1 MLLERARRI
10 LASGEGKFSPSPSP
24 VPCSTRSQT
33 SCSSLLRTP
42 SKLLRHRRRRSRR
55 AKRSIACSHGSWPTR
70 AVQIHRS
77 KRLLR
82 RPWAS
87 ASSPRPASYRSSR
100 CHSRRCA
107 ACRESAR
114 AAARSAAASDTALQA
129 RPWRQLSQ
137 ALMQTSSRLL
147 SGGRAAKCTS
157 ASTSWTRCCQGPT
170 ATSRSHPGG
179 RAGQVCYLRRGATG
193 PAGVRNWP
201 TVAGPMPRAV
211 LFSGTHG
218 QTQIAPREGCY
229 ARPFLW

>member
-1 MLLERARRI
+1 MPEPHRSPQHQISLRPFQLPTGVQDVLLERARRI

-87 ASSPRPASYRSSR
+87 ASTGKLPQFALPQPTLCSLPSPHARPPGLPRLPTLR
-100 CHSRRCA
+100 CR
-107 ACRESAR
+107 
-114 AAARSAAASDTALQA
+114 

-137 ALMQTSSRLL
+137 ALMQTSRLL

-170 ATSRSHPGG
+170 ATSRSHPT
-179 RAGQVCYLRRGATG
+179 C
-193 PAGVRNWP
+193 PSP
-201 TVAGPMPRAV
+201 TPR
-211 LFSGTHG
+211 ST
-218 QTQIAPREGCY
+218 I
-229 ARPFLW
+229 